1 MWADDDPFLQLPH
14 MDYESLKA
22 MRKRNKTLTLEQY
35 CLLNKEQRKAAG
47 VYEDP
52 KQFDD
57 SEKSI
62 NSFPVIDVEI
72 EYFVE
77 GEKEIAVGDILTIK
91 LKITHKNLGESDTL
105 GFVHSNKF
113 PYLKQSSWFLVFTD

>member
-14 MDYESLKA
+14 MDYENFKILR
-22 MRKRNKTLTLEQY
+22 RKQKNLTLEQY
-35 CLLNKEQRKAAG
+35 CLMTPEQRKACDI
-47 VYEDP
+47 YENP
-52 KQFDD
+52 KHFEE
-57 SEKSI
+57 SEKAI
-62 NSFPVIDVEI
+62 KCFPVIDVAI

-91 LKITHKNLGESDTL
+91 LKITQKNLGENDTL

-113 PYLKQSSWFLVFTD
+113 PFLK